1 MFLVTTDSL
10 CLEVASMSLPTPYI
24 GHLTEED
31 YEHVYEPAG
40 ERGQR
45 RPSLIGPEDSF
56 ILLDALE
63 ADTIPLRAARPSL
76 CVEIGCDGSSMLRC
90 RIDVPHA
97 AARTKS
103 EP

>member
-1 MFLVTTDSL
+1 
-10 CLEVASMSLPTPYI
+10 MSLPTPYI

-76 CVEIGCDGSSMLRC
+76 CVEIGCDGSSMLRLPGHTAHRPSGRAQVSYRRSSC
-90 RIDVPHA
+90 
-97 AARTKS
+97 S
-103 EP
+103 C